1 MICFILC
8 VIFNARFR
16 LKWPSLEIKHE
27 MLMEIGDW
35 MDKHSRKR
43 EGGREQWPKRLSFE
57 TTHNIAIGISA
68 LFASCRVG
76 TSRERKSCQE
86 KPCPLTS
93 YIRDDSRQWNV
104 LKNRSTIN
112 LISILTCFL
121 CCSPNVIYWTFFT
134 SFLGV
139 GLNATAT
146 RKRMLVKWL
155 ILYYLCS
162 EKKVAS
168 LKNSFRS

>member
-1 MICFILC
+1 MAF
-8 VIFNARFR
+8 FGDKTRNAHGDRR
-16 LKWPSLEIKHE
+16 LDGQAWQRE
-27 MLMEIGDW
+27 
-35 MDKHSRKR
+35 R

-57 TTHNIAIGISA
+57 TTHNIAIGTFCIMSG
-68 LFASCRVG
+68 RNIERKKIM
-76 TSRERKSCQE
+76 SRETVSRSHH
-86 KPCPLTS
+86 TW
-93 YIRDDSRQWNV
+93 DDSRQWNV

-162 EKKVAS
+162 EKKKVAS